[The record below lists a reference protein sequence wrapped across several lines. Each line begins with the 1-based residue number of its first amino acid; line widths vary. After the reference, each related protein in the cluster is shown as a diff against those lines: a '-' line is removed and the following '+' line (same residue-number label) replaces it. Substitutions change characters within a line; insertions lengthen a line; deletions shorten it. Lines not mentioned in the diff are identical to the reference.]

1 MTIDLDAIEYARME
15 RSSLYYVRQTWGLIP
30 QPLKPEYEDRFK
42 LGLCLKGK
50 AWDRFCKAVKPQWF
64 APYVEGLH
72 LTWQQS
78 LALYGVDKAIKGDC
92 SARISIVSGHGIGK
106 SMMLS
111 LLILWFLFVHP
122 DCQIGCTS
130 PGKEQM
136 YDVLWKELKKWI
148 DKMPKEMA
156 VLYVWESSHI
166 RMSESPET
174 WFARAKTAS
183 KENTEALAGLH
194 ADWVLIAV
202 DEASGVDEPIF
213 ETMEGAL
220 TSGNIIVFI
229 ISNGTRSLGYF
240 YDTHHKDGDRWQN
253 YAFSSLDSPRV
264 DEKYVNAIVAKYGSD
279 SVQYAIRVKGE
290 FPDEGVMDDKGYVQ
304 LFNEKDIHL
313 VQFDHEWKPVGRSI
327 GALDASGEG
336 QDESEWAVRD
346 RMRAA
351 LVAEEK
357 ISTAASMALKSLTVC
372 DKYGVDPYDFIIDSF
387 GKGSDVSMEIAL
399 ATSRQKRPWRV
410 TPVNIGEPCPD
421 EDDRLLYVN
430 IRAMIFH
437 KMMLWARA
445 GGEFMD
451 SDGLKDEL
459 LSIRFKRTINGRIQ
473 IMDKVT
479 MKKLGFKSPNK
490 ADALSMT
497 FLRRDGEKRKDVG
510 DRPGDA
516 HGDDFD
522 PHATME

>member
-1 MTIDLDAIEYARME
+1 MTDLDALEYRRME
-15 RSSLYYVRQTWGLIP
+15 LSSLYFVKQTWGLVP
-30 QPLKPEYEDRFK
+30 QPLKPEYEARFK
-42 LGLCLKGK
+42 LGLLMKGK
-50 AWDRFCKAVKPQWF
+50 AWDSFVKTVRPLWF
-64 APYVEGLH
+64 AEYREGLH

-78 LALYGVDKAIKGDC
+78 LALYGVDKAIRKEC

-106 SMMLS
+106 SMILS
-111 LLILWFLFVHP
+111 VLILWFLFIHP

-136 YDVLWKELKKWI
+136 YDVLWKEIKKWI
-148 DKMPKEMA
+148 DKMPQQMAEM
-156 VLYVWESSHI
+156 YQWETTHVRI
-166 RMSESPET
+166 KESPET

-229 ISNGTRSLGYF
+229 ISNGTRSIGYF
-240 YDTHHKDGDRWQN
+240 YDTHHKDKERWQN

-264 DEKYVNAIVAKYGSD
+264 DKKYVEAISAKYGTD

-304 LFNEKDIHL
+304 LFNERDIHI
-313 VQFDHEWKPVGRSI
+313 VRYDHEWKPVGRTI

-357 ISTAASMALKSLTVC
+357 ISTPASMAMKSLTVC
-372 DKYGVDPYDFIIDSF
+372 TKFGVDPYDFVIDSF

-399 ATSRQKRPWRV
+399 ATSRYPRPWRV
-410 TPVNIGEPCPD
+410 TPVNIGEPCLDP
-421 EDDRLLYVN
+421 EDRLLYVN
-430 IRAMIFH
+430 IRAMIFY

-451 SDGLKDEL
+451 SQGLKEEL
-459 LSIRFKRTINGRIQ
+459 LSVRFKRTINGRIQ
-473 IMDKVT
+473 IMGKVE

-490 ADALSMT
+490 ADACSML
-497 FLRRDGEKRKDVG
+497 FLRRDGDKRPTASDL
-510 DRPGDA
+510 PGA
-516 HGDDFD
+516 PHADDFD
-522 PHATME
+522 EHATME